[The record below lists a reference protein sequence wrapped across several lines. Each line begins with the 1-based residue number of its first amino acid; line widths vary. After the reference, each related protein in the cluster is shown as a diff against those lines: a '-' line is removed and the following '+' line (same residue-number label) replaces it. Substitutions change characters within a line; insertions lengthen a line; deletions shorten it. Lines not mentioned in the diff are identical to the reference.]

1 MSVEEDAFCKELE
14 EALLI
19 EQLLEDLPG
28 IKKKYLQSETTDSSN
43 SNNDADDWEACP
55 HCNSKEIR
63 IMYQTASVACVD
75 CATTWDL
82 PVSVQHLYL
91 PANSCFVNG
100 ACPSLAG
107 NQAAWALGPGFMNN
121 MSRPSIGGVYHR
133 DAYLRKMLRSKWPK
147 GNQNTR
153 LTYNQEEQL
162 VFNIRETYRH
172 WDRHI
177 APVLKR
183 KNYLNTSY
191 VCRQLVKM
199 LELSPEIQ
207 RSFPLLKSNKRLAS
221 ADAAW
226 QMLCTKMDWP
236 FVPLLPEWTKPIKAA
251 KKPKPVIVANTT
263 F

>member
-1 MSVEEDAFCKELE
+1 MSFEEVFEKELE

-19 EQLLEDLPG
+19 EQLLDNLPF
-28 IKKKYLQSETTDSSN
+28 IKKQYLPSACLDSNDSN
-43 SNNDADDWEACP
+43 DKCNNDWEVCP
-55 HCNSKEIR
+55 HCQCTDIR
-63 IMYQTASVACVD
+63 ITYHTASVTCVE
-75 CATTWDL
+75 CATCWDL

-91 PANSCFVNG
+91 PANPCFNNG

-107 NQAAWALGPGFMNN
+107 NQAAWALGAHFMSN

-133 DAYLRKMLRSKWPK
+133 DAYVRKMLRSKWPK
-147 GNQNTR
+147 GNAATR

-177 APVLKR
+177 APKLKR
-183 KNYLNTSY
+183 KNYLNANY

-199 LELSPEIQ
+199 MGLSPEIQ
-207 RSFPLLKSNKRLAS
+207 TSFPLLKSNKRLDA

-226 QMLCTKMDWP
+226 ALVCAKMEWE
-236 FVPLLPEWTKPIKAA
+236 FVPLLPEWTKPIKAR
-251 KKPKPVIVANTT
+251 PRHL
-263 F
+263 